1 VIFIIDKKQKVY
13 IKELNMESLN
23 SWISPDLKALS
34 FTELKNPTEILNF
47 INNCT
52 NYCEINYNTEKIE
65 DIISNNNYLAY
76 IYYKNDNPLGFLI
89 SYISVK
95 DNKKILKIENVGILN
110 KYIEKSHELDFIKS
124 IIFKAWEKKGIDKI
138 IITFKS
144 TENKMKEIMKDLEFR
159 KEY

>member
-1 VIFIIDKKQKVY
+1 MYIKKLDKKA
-13 IKELNMESLN
+13 LNN
-23 SWISPDLKALS
+23 WVSPELKALS
-34 FTELKNPTEILNF
+34 FIELKNPTEILNF

-52 NYCEINYNTEKIE
+52 NYCEINYNKEKIE
-65 DIISNNNYLAY
+65 DIIYSNRYLAY

-89 SYISVK
+89 SDISVK

-159 KEY
+159 KEYWKRGNYVY